1 MWKMP
6 RSPSK
11 TDRTMSQSPP
21 VELFLCLIK
30 HKVTDTCGAVEVKL
44 QEFLFWATDPD
55 GQLYNPVALC
65 AENNCIWGA
74 VSYGASLGSVW
85 NSTIYSTVGN
95 RSWFVGRSTRC
106 TNPILSVLLIM
117 DDREWKLCWD
127 RREIRELLL
136 GKKFVRRDEWVNSGN
151 KGR

>member
-1 MWKMP
+1 MWKIL

-11 TDRTMSQSPP
+11 KDRAMSQSLP
-21 VELFLCLIK
+21 VELSLCLIK
-30 HKVTDTCGAVEVKL
+30 HSLCLIKHRATDTYGAVEVKL
-44 QEFLFWATDPD
+44 QEFLSWATDPD

-65 AENNCIWGA
+65 VENNWIWGA
-74 VSYGASLGSVW
+74 VSYGARLGSVW

-95 RSWFVGRSTRC
+95 RPWFVGRSARC

-117 DDREWKLCWD
+117 DDRELKLYWD

-136 GKKFVRRDEWVNSGN
+136 GKKFVRRDE
-151 KGR
+151 